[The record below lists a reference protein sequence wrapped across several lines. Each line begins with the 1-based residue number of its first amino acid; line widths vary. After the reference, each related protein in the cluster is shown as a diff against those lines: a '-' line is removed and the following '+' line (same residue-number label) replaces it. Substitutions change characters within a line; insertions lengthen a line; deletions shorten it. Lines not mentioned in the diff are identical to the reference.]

1 MDKTKYQKFGQRIG
15 SLASY
20 YSIWLAE
27 DHLLLCED
35 VQFLERYKRFYFKDI
50 QALII
55 RKTSNSFIV
64 SLVAFTLALI
74 FLFFL
79 VHAKKGWNIFW
90 GILVGFNALILVI
103 NIIKGQSCVT
113 YLQTAV
119 QKEEFKSLNRIKKFN
134 KFLAK
139 IKPIIFTIQGDIDP
153 QALAIKYQTSFDE
166 REVKTALDFQPILQ
180 GSLIHTLLA
189 SFLLIW
195 SLMVGAV
202 YLLPNPV
209 LYFLIL
215 ILYSVISVLNIM
227 AVVRQYKMNLQ
238 SNLKNWA
245 WGSLVFMGVCL
256 IFTYTL
262 FFIVTM
268 QVAKTHLNPN
278 EYSAFDMI
286 KRIPDN
292 SFVNTILLIV
302 FYSSILLGIVGL
314 FLSAK
319 PRSENK
325 S

>member
-1 MDKTKYQKFGQRIG
+1 
-15 SLASY
+15 
-20 YSIWLAE
+20 
-27 DHLLLCED
+27 
-35 VQFLERYKRFYFKDI
+35 
-50 QALII
+50 
-55 RKTSNSFIV
+55 
-64 SLVAFTLALI
+64 
-74 FLFFL
+74 
-79 VHAKKGWNIFW
+79 
-90 GILVGFNALILVI
+90 
-103 NIIKGQSCVT
+103 
-113 YLQTAV
+113 
-119 QKEEFKSLNRIKKFN
+119 
-134 KFLAK
+134 
-139 IKPIIFTIQGDIDP
+139 
-153 QALAIKYQTSFDE
+153 
-166 REVKTALDFQPILQ
+166 
-180 GSLIHTLLA
+180 
-189 SFLLIW
+189 
-195 SLMVGAV
+195 MVGAV

-268 QVAKTHLNPN
+268 QAAKTHLNPN